1 MVRRHYFMIDD
12 EQWNK
17 LVNSQ
22 RLVGSLELYL
32 TANYNRMPV
41 FKAFG
46 PARRKPKARAMVKT
60 IRRMVSVTLTK
71 EWRSKR

>member
-1 MVRRHYFMIDD
+1 MVRKHYFLIDD

-17 LVNSQ
+17 ILNGQ
-22 RLVGSLELYL
+22 RLVGSMELYL
-32 TANYNRMPV
+32 AANYHRMPV

-46 PARRKPKARAMVKT
+46 PGRRKPKVRAVVKT
-60 IRRMVSVTLTK
+60 IHRMVSVTLTK

>member
-1 MVRRHYFMIDD
+1 MVRKHYFMIDD
-12 EQWNK
+12 EQWNR
-17 LVNSQ
+17 LVNGH
-22 RLVGSLELYL
+22 RLVGSIELYL
-32 TANYNRMPV
+32 TSTYHRMPV

-46 PARRKPKARAMVKT
+46 PARRKPKARAVVKT